1 MRHTPRHLTVLPMPG
16 ACLLF
21 ILLLLQLPVA
31 TLEGQQVR
39 GAGGAVEASLR
50 DTGDMVRKQAEAVR
64 LEGPAPVIDGRP
76 DEAIWQ
82 TAPVITDFVQFEP
95 LAGAPPG
102 QRTELRILYGGDAL
116 YVAAWMY
123 DTAPDSIVAQLTRRD
138 QNSFSDRILLSF
150 DSYHDRR
157 TAFDFALNPLGVKL
171 DIYRYDDTS
180 EDSGWD
186 AVWDGAADRFPEG
199 WTAEFRIPFSQLRFA
214 AGQGE
219 HTWGFNALRM
229 IARTNETTVWA
240 PISRET
246 PGVVSRFGDLSG
258 LDNLPDSRRMEVTPY
273 ALARGE
279 RVGGDPANPFWS
291 ATQGGMEV
299 GGDLKMGVAG
309 NLTLNLTVNPDFG
322 QVEADPSQV
331 NLTAFEVFLPERRPF
346 FVEGANIFNIRLAQG
361 DGDGASESL
370 FYSRRIGRAPQ
381 GSVDSR
387 DGFVD
392 QAGQTRILAAWKL
405 SGKTEGGLSLGLMHA
420 ATAREEAEIATGTG
434 ERLTETVEPFTNYVV
449 GRVQQDFRN
458 GESAV
463 GLVTTATNREG
474 EGADALGLRTGAYT
488 AGVDARH
495 RWGGGNYQVAGALI
509 GSHIRGSEEAILSA
523 QRAPARHFQ
532 RPDAGHLSVDST
544 ATSMSGWTG
553 MWEVGKVGGG
563 FWRFA
568 TGGRVRSPGFEVNDL
583 GFMQES
589 DFVSPWV
596 WVGHHRPVPGRL
608 FRNWGV
614 NLNGWS
620 GWTFGGERT
629 NLGGN
634 INVNGQLHSFW
645 SGYAGINR
653 DMGGLSTGML
663 RGGPIF
669 RREPGVNG
677 WGGINSDSRRSVQV
691 SWNNNWSVRRE
702 SDSWSYNTSMN
713 VRWRPSGRMSLNAGP
728 FWNRRLEDRQ
738 WVARVGTG
746 EGVAAAD
753 HYVFGRL
760 DQTTAG
766 MTARLDMAFTPDI
779 TLQIYAQ
786 PFLAAGSY
794 SDFKRVDDPRAERYA
809 DRFQGLEARPVQEGE
824 RYAADLDGNGTEES
838 WRNPDFN
845 TLQFRSNAVLR
856 WEYRPGSALFLV
868 WAQTRDQF
876 SRDGDFELGGAA
888 GDLFGRRPDNVFMVK
903 ASYWLNP

>member
-1 MRHTPRHLTVLPMPG
+1 MRHPVRHLVSLPML
-16 ACLLF
+16 AAALLMA
-21 ILLLLQLPVA
+21 LA
-31 TLEGQQVR
+31 ASGLEAQQVAGTTGGVLEAGLR
-39 GAGGAVEASLR
+39 DAGGI
-50 DTGDMVRKQAEAVR
+50 VRKQAEAAR
-64 LEGPAPVIDGRP
+64 LEGPAPVVDGSP
-76 DEAIWQ
+76 DEAIWR
-82 TAPVITDFVQFEP
+82 TAPVITDFVQYEP
-95 LAGAPPG
+95 LSGAAPG

-123 DTAPDSIVAQLTRRD
+123 DTAPDSIVGQLTRRD
-138 QNSFSDRILLSF
+138 QHSFSDRILLSF
-150 DSYHDRR
+150 DSYQDRR
-157 TAFDFALNPLGVKL
+157 TAFDFALNPMGVKL
-171 DIYRYDDTS
+171 DIYRFDDTN

-186 AVWDGAADRFPEG
+186 AVWDGAAATAADG

-214 AGQGE
+214 AGAGE
-219 HTWGFNALRM
+219 HTWGFNAMRT

-240 PISRET
+240 PLSRQT
-246 PGVVSRFGDLSG
+246 PGVVSRFGDLTG
-258 LDNLPDSRRMEVTPY
+258 LANLPDSRRIEITPY

-291 ATQGGMEV
+291 ATQGAMER
-299 GGDLKMGVAG
+299 GGDLRRGGAG
-309 NLTLNLTVNPDFG
+309 NLPLNLAVSADFG

-331 NLTAFEVFLPERRPF
+331 NLTAFETFLPERRPF
-346 FVEGANIFNIRLAQG
+346 FVEGANIFSVRLAQG

-381 GSVDSR
+381 GSVDDR

-392 QAGQTRILAAWKL
+392 HATQTRILAAWKL

-420 ATAREEAEIATGTG
+420 ATAREEADIFTGEG

-463 GLVTTATNREG
+463 GLVTTATNREE

-488 AGVDARH
+488 AGIDARH
-495 RWGGGNYQVAGALI
+495 RWGGGNFQVAGALI

-523 QRAPARHFQ
+523 QRAPARYFQ
-532 RPDAGHLSVDST
+532 RPDAGHLSVDSA

-553 MWEVGKVGGG
+553 MWEVGKIGGG

-589 DFVSPWV
+589 DFVSPWI
-596 WVGHHRPVPGRL
+596 WVGHHRSVPGRI
-608 FRNWGV
+608 FRNWGA
-614 NLNGWS
+614 NLNGWT

-663 RGGPIF
+663 RGGPTF

-677 WGGINSDSRRSVQV
+677 WGGINSDSRRAVQV

-738 WVARVGTG
+738 WVARVTTG
-746 EGVAAAD
+746 EGAASEN

-766 MTARLDMAFTPDI
+766 MTARLDVAFTPDI
-779 TLQIYAQ
+779 TLQLYAQ
-786 PFLAAGSY
+786 PFLASGSY
-794 SDFKRVDDPRAERYA
+794 GDFKRVDDPTAERYA
-809 DRFQGLEARPVQEGE
+809 DRFQALESRPIEEGE
-824 RYAADLDGNGTEES
+824 RHAADLDGDGVEED
-838 WRNPDFN
+838 WRNPDFS

-868 WAQTRDQF
+868 WAQARDQF
-876 SRDGDFELGGAA
+876 SQDGNFDLGGAS
-888 GDLFGRRPDNVFMVK
+888 GDLFGQRPDNVFMIK